1 MAGLGRKCDRIEE
14 VLLAHKLVS
23 AEQIAHAR
31 SLQKRTREPLDE
43 LVVSLGLVSELHLL
57 KALAAHDGVRPWNLA
72 HSPPTQAALVTVPY
86 EVRKELE
93 ILPVLLQGDLLVVA
107 TASPR
112 ETQVIER
119 IHRLT
124 GYRVEPVLA
133 NRSRIL
139 NLLDEPENGTR
150 EANSVDVFVQKAMS
164 EVEARIRDDEDI
176 DLDRTGID
184 TRPVVGLVNQILED
198 AIRMKASD
206 IHIEPRSE
214 TVDVRYRLD
223 GRLSKFQEF
232 PRALLPMV
240 AARIRILADLDIVE
254 FRIPQDGRMSMRS
267 HGKEIDFRVS
277 VLPNRHGPRIT
288 LRLLDRS
295 MALKT
300 LDDLGVSDHNL
311 AMYRKLIRKPHG
323 LILVTGPT
331 GSGKTTSLYAAL
343 GELVDESLNIMTCE
357 DPIEYDMHGIN
368 QSQANEKVGL
378 TFAAQLRSILRQD
391 PDVVL
396 VGEIRDQETAEI
408 AIRAAMTGHL
418 VLSTLHTNDAPSA
431 IPRLIDMGVKPY
443 LAASSLIGVFAQRL
457 VRRLCPHC
465 KCQRTTSPH
474 ESDILQRTTGRNG
487 PFHIWKPIG
496 CAECFGTGFRGRT
509 AVSEMLPIS
518 THMQSQILNDSSP
531 ELIRFEGEKLGYR
544 PIQFDAMMRV
554 LQGETSFEEAARM
567 VFVDDITPQAP
578 DLRVA

>member
-1 MAGLGRKCDRIEE
+1 MAGLGRKCDRIQE

-23 AEQIAHAR
+23 AEQITHAR

-72 HSPPTQAALVTVPY
+72 HSPPTQAAMATVPY

-93 ILPVLLQGDLLVVA
+93 VLPVLLQGDLLVVA

-112 ETQVIER
+112 ETQALER

-139 NLLDEPENGTR
+139 NLLDEPEHGTR

-164 EVEARIRDDEDI
+164 EVEARNRDDEDI
-176 DLDRTGID
+176 DLDRSGID

-240 AARIRILADLDIVE
+240 AARIRIMADLDIVE

-267 HGKEIDFRVS
+267 MGKEIDFRVS

-465 KCQRTTSPH
+465 KNQRTASQY
-474 ESDILQRTTGRNG
+474 ESDILQRTTGQSG
-487 PFHIWKPIG
+487 PHHIWKPVG

-518 THMQSQILNDSSP
+518 THMQSQILHDSAP

-544 PIQFDAMMRV
+544 PIQYDAMMRV
-554 LQGETSFEEAARM
+554 LQGETSFDEAARM
-567 VFVDDITPQAP
+567 VFVDDITPQTP

>member
-1 MAGLGRKCDRIEE
+1 
-14 VLLAHKLVS
+14 
-23 AEQIAHAR
+23 
-31 SLQKRTREPLDE
+31 
-43 LVVSLGLVSELHLL
+43 
-57 KALAAHDGVRPWNLA
+57 
-72 HSPPTQAALVTVPY
+72 
-86 EVRKELE
+86 
-93 ILPVLLQGDLLVVA
+93 
-107 TASPR
+107 
-112 ETQVIER
+112 
-119 IHRLT
+119 
-124 GYRVEPVLA
+124 
-133 NRSRIL
+133 
-139 NLLDEPENGTR
+139 
-150 EANSVDVFVQKAMS
+150 
-164 EVEARIRDDEDI
+164 
-176 DLDRTGID
+176 
-184 TRPVVGLVNQILED
+184 
-198 AIRMKASD
+198 
-206 IHIEPRSE
+206 
-214 TVDVRYRLD
+214 
-223 GRLSKFQEF
+223 
-232 PRALLPMV
+232 
-240 AARIRILADLDIVE
+240 
-254 FRIPQDGRMSMRS
+254 
-267 HGKEIDFRVS
+267 
-277 VLPNRHGPRIT
+277 
-288 LRLLDRS
+288 

-323 LILVTGPT
+323 LFLVTGPT

-368 QSQANEKVGL
+368 QSQSNDKVGL

-465 KCQRTTSPH
+465 KNQRTVSQY
-474 ESDILQRTTGRNG
+474 ESDILQRTTGQSG
-487 PFHIWKPIG
+487 PHHIWKPVG
-496 CAECFGTGFRGRT
+496 CAECFGTGFHGRT

-518 THMQSQILNDSSP
+518 THMQSQILNDFAP
-531 ELIRFEGEKLGYR
+531 ELIRLEGEKLGYR

-567 VFVDDITPQAP
+567 VFVDDITPQSA

>member
-23 AEQIAHAR
+23 AEQIAQAR

-43 LVVSLGLVSELHLL
+43 IVVSLGLVSELHLL
-57 KALAAHDGVRPWNLA
+57 KALAAHEGVRPWNLA
-72 HSPPTQAALVTVPY
+72 HSPPTQAALAKVPY

-112 ETQVIER
+112 ETQALER

-139 NLLDEPENGTR
+139 YLLDEHENGTR
-150 EANSVDVFVQKAMS
+150 EVNSVDVFVQKAMS
-164 EVEARIRDDEDI
+164 EVEARNRDDGDT
-176 DLDRTGID
+176 DLDRSGID

-240 AARIRILADLDIVE
+240 AARIRIMADLDIVE

-277 VLPNRHGPRIT
+277 VLPNRHGSRIT

-323 LILVTGPT
+323 LFLVTGPT

-368 QSQANEKVGL
+368 QSQSNDKVGL

-465 KCQRTTSPH
+465 KNQRTVSQY
-474 ESDILQRTTGRNG
+474 ESDILQRTTGQSG
-487 PFHIWKPIG
+487 PHHIWKPVG
-496 CAECFGTGFRGRT
+496 CAECFGTGFHGRT

-518 THMQSQILNDSSP
+518 THMQSQILNDFAP
-531 ELIRFEGEKLGYR
+531 ELIRLEGEKLGYR

-567 VFVDDITPQAP
+567 VFVDDITPQSA

>member
-1 MAGLGRKCDRIEE
+1 M
-14 VLLAHKLVS
+14 LAHKLVS

-31 SLQKRTREPLDE
+31 ALQKRTREPLDE

-72 HSPPTQAALVTVPY
+72 HSPPTQAALATVPY

-93 ILPVLLQGDLLVVA
+93 VLPVLLQGDLLVVA

-112 ETQVIER
+112 ETQALER

-139 NLLDEPENGTR
+139 NLLDEPEHGTR

-164 EVEARIRDDEDI
+164 EVEARNRDDEDI
-176 DLDRTGID
+176 DLDRSGID

-240 AARIRILADLDIVE
+240 AARIRIMADLDIVE

-267 HGKEIDFRVS
+267 MGKEIDFRVS

-465 KCQRTTSPH
+465 KNQRTASQY
-474 ESDILQRTTGRNG
+474 ESDILQRTTGQSG
-487 PFHIWKPIG
+487 PHHIWKPVG

-518 THMQSQILNDSSP
+518 THMQSQILNDSAP
-531 ELIRFEGEKLGYR
+531 ELIRFEGEKRGYR
-544 PIQFDAMMRV
+544 PIQYDAMMRV
-554 LQGETSFEEAARM
+554 LQGETSFDEAARM
-567 VFVDDITPQAP
+567 VFVDDITPQTP